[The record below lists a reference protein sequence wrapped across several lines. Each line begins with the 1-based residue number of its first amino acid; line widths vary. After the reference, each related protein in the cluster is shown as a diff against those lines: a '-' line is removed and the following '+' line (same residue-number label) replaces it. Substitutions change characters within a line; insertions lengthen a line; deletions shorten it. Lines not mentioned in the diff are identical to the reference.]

1 MGWKREGCSRA
12 GGKASQGWTRELGG
26 SGVACGPTPGLG
38 GGELL
43 GAPLGL
49 SAVDPRASLEMCS
62 TLCLPFGVPQVL
74 LAPLGVP
81 HPCPYSSLCPPPPPD
96 LHFGPPLCLE
106 GHLQMP
112 HISPNLT
119 LPQKGLR
126 QQLLSP
132 LHRDGDVAV
141 VAGHAGQAVPK
152 QPWAGNACAH
162 CTLCPS
168 HSPTKPA
175 TTTTPTHLGSGRCSP
190 GSHPWCPGLCR
201 VGGRWW
207 FFCSE
212 TRHPASAHE
221 LILLA
226 Q

>member
-1 MGWKREGCSRA
+1 MTLEPHWRCAVPS
-12 GGKASQGWTRELGG
+12 
-26 SGVACGPTPGLG
+26 AC
-38 GGELL
+38 
-43 GAPLGL
+43 
-49 SAVDPRASLEMCS
+49 
-62 TLCLPFGVPQVL
+62 L
-74 LAPLGVP
+74 LACPRCSLHLWVFPILVLIPLCAP
-81 HPCPYSSLCPPPPPD
+81 RPPPD

-106 GHLQMP
+106 GHLQTP

-168 HSPTKPA
+168 HSPPKPA